1 MQNDCKSKLQWVCYK
16 EPRPFPQEHRCL
28 RHIYAGLI
36 SFLAYRLR
44 TRAVAHAGGGDKVVL
59 AGWKVGVL
67 TVGDLSELKGQ
78 GPGMPLSNIS
88 DAGVLKVNRRILR
101 T

>member
-1 MQNDCKSKLQWVCYK
+1 M
-16 EPRPFPQEHRCL
+16 
-28 RHIYAGLI
+28 
-36 SFLAYRLR
+36 
-44 TRAVAHAGGGDKVVL
+44 AHAGGGDKVVL

-78 GPGMPLSNIS
+78 GPGMPLSDIS
-88 DAGVLKVNRRILR
+88 NDGVLKVNRRILR